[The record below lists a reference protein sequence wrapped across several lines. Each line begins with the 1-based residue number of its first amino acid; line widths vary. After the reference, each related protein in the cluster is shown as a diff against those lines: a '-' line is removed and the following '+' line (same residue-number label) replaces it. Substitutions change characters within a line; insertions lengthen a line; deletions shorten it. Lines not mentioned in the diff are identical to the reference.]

1 MMEASFGEIV
11 RREREGK
18 NWSLAELSERLN
30 ELGEFITPSYINR
43 IENKKQSNPSFR
55 VVAALSKALDLD
67 IREVFRSFG
76 YESLIVGYDQNA
88 EFTIEELIRLHK
100 IKLPVVQG
108 MPDESKSGR
117 LLNQEEQEALIRI
130 IHITFEYTMSSNNDV
145 RMDKLVQL
153 LQEIQH
159 LKELQQKNNSLQ
171 VTFMDVTF
179 TVQIG
184 ALLKNNEHNIESLKE
199 DIRREITEKGGK
211 LLDIPSGMILLSIR
225 GKKWLAKKDANIIKL
240 LAEYNDVITL

>member
-43 IENKKQSNPSFR
+43 LENKKQSNPSFK
-55 VVAALSKALDLD
+55 VVAALSRALNLD
-67 IREVFRSFG
+67 IREVFRAFG
-76 YESLIVGYDQNA
+76 YESLIVGYDENA

-100 IKLPVVQG
+100 IKPPVTQG
-108 MPDESKSGR
+108 MPDESKSDR
-117 LLNQEEQEALIRI
+117 LLNKEEQESLIRI
-130 IHITFEYTMSSNNDV
+130 IHITFEYITANNDV

-159 LKELQQKNNSLQ
+159 LRDLQQKNNSLQ
-171 VTFMDVTF
+171 VTFMNVTF
-179 TVQIG
+179 TVQID

-199 DIRREITEKGGK
+199 DIQKEIAKKGSR

-225 GKKWLAKKDANIIKL
+225 GQKWLAKKEANIIKL
-240 LAEYNDVITL
+240 LAEYNDVIAL